1 MILEGG
7 APGRIASEPP
17 SVAALSAAYG
27 RAKWVSD
34 DPGSRWGLSGSGIH
48 PSRWTPDR
56 SLVRT

>member
-34 DPGSRWGLSGSGIH
+34 DPGSRRPPESGSH
-48 PSRWTPDR
+48 PDE
-56 SLVRT
+56 V